1 MRVIIDGRRLPG
13 NVKVSRDLLAV
24 LRNIAEN
31 LSWGIRYDAAREVVL
46 INTQDSTPPVG
57 LNRIL
62 SETIETEGTRLDG
75 KIICLDPGH
84 GGEDT
89 GSKGPAGTFEKENT
103 LAIALLLREI
113 LEKNGATTVM
123 TRETDKEAALPG
135 ATTEE
140 ELNARVNIA
149 NQIDADLF
157 ISIHNDFF
165 HKPNISGSSVFHYS
179 DTASEKL
186 AKCVQEILVDKL
198 GSKNRG
204 AHFASLYVLR
214 YTKMPAIVVEPAFI
228 SNPEEEMLISSAEG
242 RQNTAESIFEGIVKF
257 FRV

>member
-1 MRVIIDGRRLPG
+1 LSG

-24 LRNIAEN
+24 LRNIAETLN
-31 LSWGIRYDAAREVVL
+31 WGIRYDAAREVVL
-46 INTQDSTPPVG
+46 LNTQDSTPPVT
-57 LNRIL
+57 LSRVL
-62 SETIETEGTRLDG
+62 SETIETEGARLDG

-89 GSKGPAGTFEKENT
+89 GSKGPTGILEKENT
-103 LAIALLLREI
+103 LAIALLLREL

-123 TRETDKEAALPG
+123 TRETDKEVSLPG
-135 ATTEE
+135 ATSEE
-140 ELNARVNIA
+140 DLKARVTIA
-149 NQIDADLF
+149 NEIDADIF

-165 HKPNISGSSVFHYS
+165 HKRSTTGSSVFHYG
-179 DTASEKL
+179 DTASERL
-186 AKCVQEILVDKL
+186 AKCVQECLVNKL
-198 GSKNRG
+198 SSKNRG

-228 SNPEEEMLISSAEG
+228 SNPEEEMLLSSAEG

-257 FRV
+257 FKV